1 MYDNLKKK
9 KKKRSHYMLYTH
21 TKFYYLKK
29 CYIIYKKL
37 ISKQMSAL
45 NSFLYLELIDFLLKY

>member
-1 MYDNLKKK
+1 
-9 KKKRSHYMLYTH
+9 MLYTH